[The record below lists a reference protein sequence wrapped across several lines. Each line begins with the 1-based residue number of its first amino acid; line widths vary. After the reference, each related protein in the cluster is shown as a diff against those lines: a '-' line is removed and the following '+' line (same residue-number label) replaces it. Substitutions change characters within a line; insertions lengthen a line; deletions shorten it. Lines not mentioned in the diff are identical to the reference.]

1 MLIDDFKLFG
11 LPPNASFVDV
21 QRQYRIGAK
30 QYHPD
35 RPSGDEEKFNEI
47 NNAFGRL
54 ENHFKTPP
62 GGGAFVNLFDS
73 FAESVNRRRRCVEIV
88 LTLEELFTGKTI
100 NIHNQQVNLPAG
112 MIPNTI
118 FQIPELQAE
127 CLIRLARHNYFTI
140 EPISMNI
147 VFRTN
152 ISLYEALV
160 GYIGKI
166 KHPNG
171 KMLYIST
178 PKNKV
183 IKDGELMTC
192 KGLGINVGIDHSR
205 AVSDFVVVFHVT
217 MPAHVDVDAHR
228 QVLKTVF
235 ECNVPTIIKKPSDI
249 DVALT

>member
-11 LPPNASFVDV
+11 LQPNASFVDV

-35 RPSGDEEKFNEI
+35 RPSGDEEKFKEI

-54 ENHFKTPP
+54 ENHFKTPS

-140 EPISMNI
+140 EP
-147 VFRTN
+147 
-152 ISLYEALV
+152 
-160 GYIGKI
+160 
-166 KHPNG
+166 
-171 KMLYIST
+171 
-178 PKNKV
+178 
-183 IKDGELMTC
+183 
-192 KGLGINVGIDHSR
+192 
-205 AVSDFVVVFHVT
+205 
-217 MPAHVDVDAHR
+217 
-228 QVLKTVF
+228 
-235 ECNVPTIIKKPSDI
+235 
-249 DVALT
+249 